1 MECGDGYWIGNN
13 LYSGVAG
20 MRLLIAL
27 LLSLCATGALAQGC
41 GPQNPNCIVPSAG
54 VAGPAASVPYVTS
67 VIPVIPP
74 AITSLTGPVTAT
86 GPGAAATTITAGA
99 VTSGNLASGA
109 AAANVG
115 TLGGSLTGTLPNP
128 GLAASSVANSNLANM
143 AAKTLKGTIAG
154 GTPADLTAQLVQTV
168 LAATQC
174 LNITSSAF
182 GGAGDNSTDNTTPL
196 NTALAALTGNG
207 GCIFFPPGKYKL
219 NSAISYSLPAG
230 VFSVALF
237 GGGQDNTV
245 LTWPNASGGMTFT
258 YAGTGSNTHFR
269 DLSFTTGQVGGGTAL
284 TLTQSNTPQ
293 GQGSTDLYR
302 VTFRGDDGYNVADYW
317 NTGLAVQE
325 VSNINIDAATFFGIT
340 SSGNHGI
347 GITLSGD
354 VAHTLYSTQVNVAK
368 SIFQG
373 LAQGILYGSYVQGV
387 TVDQSNFTGVTTGI
401 GSNGSETGVLAQL
414 SVTNSQFAASGNA
427 IITATAIVTTQLANN
442 LFIQPANST
451 AIFLQA
457 STHFMIVGNNIT
469 SLSVTGTQGIVIG
482 PSGTGTIVGND
493 IFGFGGGINLQSGA
507 NGIVVS
513 DNTLEGNTT
522 NFTNSGTGNTGA
534 DLPWVAFTPAFTCGT
549 ATFTNNSSRSKTVGK
564 LTSIQIDATITAI
577 GTCSGNNVG
586 WTLPNTP
593 QSGGSVMGRETAIS
607 GYLFGCTVT
616 SASASVLCSK
626 FDASTTWAVNNRLQA
641 SGVYENQ

>member
-1 MECGDGYWIGNN
+1 MKK
-13 LYSGVAG
+13 LAV
-20 MRLLIAL
+20 AL
-27 LLSLCATGALAQGC
+27 LFFLGLASCDLPAFAQSCSGT
-41 GPQNPNCIVPSAG
+41 PNANTVC
-54 VAGPAASVPYVTS
+54 AGPTSGGAGFPSFRAMVPAD
-67 VIPVIPP
+67 IP
-74 AITSLTGPVTAT
+74 A
-86 GPGAAATTITAGA
+86 GAAA
-99 VTSGNLASGA
+99 S
-109 AAANVG
+109 NVG
-115 TLGGSLTGTLPNP
+115 TLGGVLTGTLPNP
-128 GLAASSVANSNLANM
+128 GLGAAAVVNSNLAAM
-143 AAKTLKGTIAG
+143 AAKTLKGNVTAG
-154 GTPADLTAQLVQTV
+154 SAAPTDLTPQQIQTV
-168 LAATQC
+168 LNPTQC

-182 GGAGDNSTDNTTPL
+182 GGAGDNSTDNATPL

-207 GCIFFPPGKYKL
+207 GCIFFPPGKYKFV
-219 NSAISYSLPAG
+219 SAINYSLPAG
-230 VFSVALF
+230 IFSVALF

-293 GQGSTDLYR
+293 GQGSTELYR

-340 SSGNHGI
+340 SGGNHGI

-482 PSGTGTIVGND
+482 PSGTGTIIGND
-493 IFGFGGGINLQSGA
+493 IFGFAGGINLQAGA
-507 NGIVVS
+507 NNINVQG
-513 DNTLEGNTT
+513 NTLEGNTT
-522 NFTNSGTGNTGA
+522 NITNSGTSNYIAGNPGYNPVGPSA
-534 DLPWVAFTPAFTCGT
+534 LSPPAAP
-549 ATFTNNSSRSKTVGK
+549 ATFSYT
-564 LTSIQIDATITAI
+564 
-577 GTCSGNNVG
+577 
-586 WTLPNTP
+586 
-593 QSGGSVMGRETAIS
+593 
-607 GYLFGCTVT
+607 
-616 SASASVLCSK
+616 ASASPETLYLRSAGAAGTVTAITVNGSTVGSAYGATPGVPLT
-626 FDASTTWAVNNRLQA
+626 FDLGPNETFSVTYNTTTPIIVKM
-641 SGVYENQ
+641 VH